1 MTPTRTARIA
11 GILYLLSGIPGV
23 FSYLYIPSTFMALMY
38 GMLGQLAQ
46 TVGGLSELAIVVWL
60 LVTGAP
66 AKLRAAPSRTA
77 QPA

>member
-23 FSYLYIPSTFMALMY
+23 FSYLYSPSFMALMY